1 VEAGDSTRAGEGDWK
16 EFSGAAGDDSRGIWV
31 EEAAD
36 SMGFSEVEEVDWEE
50 FWGEEEEALLEAAC
64 SPVEEEGDCLV
75 VADGPMKR
83 FLQEAAVADDRV
95 GDLWAAGQAASRNC
109 FLVPDA
115 EEEAEEE
122 HHRLE
127 SPLAPEASPQLEA

>member
-1 VEAGDSTRAGEGDWK
+1 MTNEIQTAKWHPKTDEILKFTY
-16 EFSGAAGDDSRGIWV
+16 
-31 EEAAD
+31 
-36 SMGFSEVEEVDWEE
+36 
-50 FWGEEEEALLEAAC
+50 
-64 SPVEEEGDCLV
+64 
-75 VADGPMKR
+75 
-83 FLQEAAVADDRV
+83 
-95 GDLWAAGQAASRNC
+95 QAASRNC